1 MSNILHMVVDKYHS
15 INWENNLRVLSESHL
30 LIQEARSYIFNGQNK
45 ESFHNRFVFFMEGF
59 INTSKVISDV
69 YYHLRDKSNTWHKI
83 SNNQSVQIPTTNKL
97 VQMTELNEFFI
108 INEDFNV
115 LDNIA
120 DIKLRGL
127 KKQAALF
134 QMMDYCD
141 YLIVFSKNTLRTHKL
156 IRFLETLI
164 LQIKDIKKE
173 SVQHQKYRDLVD
185 SLEKKLVAKEQNLMV
200 TERNLKRRVYE
211 IHNLLEISNE
221 LYSIL
226 NLKQLINSALLIIV
240 GQVGCQKAFAF
251 LYDSNHRKYSKRFTK
266 GLDQVEL
273 SELEIAVDHP
283 LVAFFDKNHKPVL
296 VETMKEEE
304 ALTGV
309 CQSMYDHQIELI
321 APIVYGDRVQG
332 FVGCGT
338 LLSEQK
344 FSKNEMD
351 LFNILINIISISV
364 SNAQTYEDVKNL
376 SLTDAMTNL
385 NNYRYFEDRLK
396 EELNR
401 ARRNE
406 TPVSL
411 IMLDI
416 DHFKNYND
424 TLGHQAGDEALRNL
438 GWILK
443 NSVREED
450 IVNRYGGEE
459 FCIILPN
466 IEKDVITILGERIR
480 QKVEEYPFYKENV
493 QPGGRITVS
502 IGGSSFPDDA
512 DNFEEL
518 VYKADQA
525 LYKSKNSG
533 RNRLTVFTPDM

>member
-1 MSNILHMVVDKYHS
+1 MNNIFHMIVDKFHS
-15 INWENNLRVLSESHL
+15 LSGESNLRVLSESQV
-30 LIQEARSYIFNGQNK
+30 LIQEARTFAYNGQNS
-45 ESFHNRFVFFMEGF
+45 ESFHNKFIFFIERF
-59 INTSKVISDV
+59 INSTRIISDV
-69 YYHLRDKSNTWHKI
+69 YFHLRDNSNTWHRV
-83 SNNQSVQIPTTNKL
+83 SDNGTFEIPVTNKL
-97 VQMTELNEFFI
+97 MQFTELNEFFI
-108 INEDFNV
+108 INEDFKA
-115 LDNIA
+115 LDNVA
-120 DIKLRGL
+120 GL
-127 KKQAALF
+127 KPGLRKQAALF

-141 YLIVFSKNTLRTHKL
+141 YLIVFNKKTIRTNKL
-156 IRFLETLI
+156 IRFLESLV
-164 LQIKDIKKE
+164 LQLKELKKE
-173 SVQHQKYRDLVD
+173 SIQHFKYRELVD
-185 SLEKKLVAKEQNLMV
+185 SLEKKLVTKEKNLV
-200 TERNLKRRVYE
+200 ATERNLKRRVYE

-221 LYSIL
+221 LYAIL
-226 NLKQLINSALLIIV
+226 NLRQLINSALLIIV

-283 LVAFFDKNHKPVL
+283 LVAYFEKNHKPVL
-296 VETMKEEE
+296 VESIGEEE

-309 CQSMYDHQIELI
+309 CKSMADHQIELI

-351 LFNILINIISISV
+351 IFNILINIISISV

-385 NNYRYFEDRLK
+385 NNYRYFEERLK

-406 TPVSL
+406 TTVSL

-443 NSVREED
+443 NTVREED

-459 FCIILPN
+459 FCIILPG
-466 IEKDVITILGERIR
+466 IEKEVIKILGERIR

-493 QPGGRITVS
+493 QPGGRLTVS
-502 IGGSSFPDDA
+502 LGGSCFPSDA

-533 RNRLTVFTPDM
+533 RNRLTVFTADM

>member
-15 INWENNLRVLSESHL
+15 LNWENNLRVLSESHH
-30 LIQEARSYIFNGQNK
+30 LIQEARSYANNGQNN
-45 ESFHNRFVFFMEGF
+45 ESFHNKFIFFMEGF
-59 INTSKVISDV
+59 INSSKVISDV
-69 YYHLRDKSNTWHKI
+69 YYHLRKDSNTWKKV
-83 SNNQSVQIPTTNKL
+83 SDNGTVQIPTTNKL
-97 VQMTELNEFFI
+97 VQLTELNDFFI
-108 INEDFNV
+108 VNEDFTA
-115 LDNIA
+115 LENID
-120 DIKLRGL
+120 DIKLKGL
-127 KKQAALF
+127 KKQAILF

-141 YLIVFSKNTLRTHKL
+141 YLIVFNKNTLRTHKL
-156 IRFLETLI
+156 IRFMESLI
-164 LQIKDIKKE
+164 LQLKEVKKE
-173 SVQHQKYRDLVD
+173 SIQHYKYRDLVD
-185 SLEKKLVAKEQNLMV
+185 SLEKKLVTKEQNLMA
-200 TERNLKRRVYE
+200 TERNLKKRVYE

-221 LYSIL
+221 LYAIL

-283 LVAFFDKNHKPVL
+283 LVAYFEKNHKPVL
-296 VETMKEEE
+296 VESIKGEE

-309 CQSMYDHQIELI
+309 CQNMDDNQIELI
-321 APIVYGDRVQG
+321 APIIYGDRIQG

-351 LFNILINIISISV
+351 IFNILINIISISV

-406 TPVSL
+406 TSVSL

-424 TLGHQAGDEALRNL
+424 TLGHQAGDEALRNM

-443 NSVREED
+443 NTVREED

-459 FCIILPN
+459 FCVILPG
-466 IEKDVITILGERIR
+466 IEKEVITILGERLR
-480 QKVEEYPFYKENV
+480 QKIEEYPFYKENV

-502 IGGSSFPDDA
+502 LGGSCFPSDS

-533 RNRLTVFTPDM
+533 RNKLTVFTTDM